1 MSIKTKI
8 VNKLVNEYFTAFT
21 TDDLLAMFAAAT
33 EEKKQE
39 FLDAILKDKTAEAGK
54 IVREALLR
62 LAESKASTEADRI
75 ISENTLTD
83 TDLLR
88 LL

>member
-1 MSIKTKI
+1 MTIKQKI
-8 VNKLVNEYFTAFT
+8 VQKLVNEYFTAFT
-21 TDDLLAMFAAAT
+21 TDDLLAMFGAAT

-39 FLDAILKDKTAEAGK
+39 FLDAVLKDKTPEAGK
-54 IVREALLR
+54 IVRGALLR
-62 LAESKASTEADRI
+62 LAEQKASAEADRI

-83 TDLLR
+83 SDLLR